1 MVEVVAVLPLLVA
14 MEGEL
19 AGGGANLLAM
29 AFAFAF

>member
-1 MVEVVAVLPLLVA
+1 VEDVVVLLPAV
-14 MEGEL
+14 MELEV